1 MKYRE
6 ITELLCCMGLV
17 AVISKL
23 TLSLSSSPL
32 TTAETHIGEDEWR
45 EKEVETNPS
54 FQNTILK

>member
-1 MKYRE
+1 
-6 ITELLCCMGLV
+6 MGLV